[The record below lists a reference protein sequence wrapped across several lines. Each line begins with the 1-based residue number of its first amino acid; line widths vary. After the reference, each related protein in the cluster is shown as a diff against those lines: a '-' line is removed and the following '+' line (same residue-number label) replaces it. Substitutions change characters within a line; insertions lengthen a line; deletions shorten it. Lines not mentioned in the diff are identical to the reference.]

1 MLQTLLVILA
11 TSLLSHSLRMGMFV
25 TIWLINSLFLSSY
38 YLATAGE
45 DSLVKLWDLRKLK
58 SFKTLTVEKKSN
70 VKALT
75 FDMSGRYLAMAG
87 NGGIQ

>member
-1 MLQTLLVILA
+1 MLQTFLVILA

-25 TIWLINSLFLSSY
+25 TIWHINSLFLSSC

-45 DSLVKLWDLRKLK
+45 DSLVKLWDLRNLK
-58 SFKTLTVEKKSN
+58 NFKTLTVESN

-75 FDMSGRYLAMAG
+75 FDMSGRYLAMSG